1 MSNSNNNK
9 QPSINIT
16 GGQMYGVQSIGGG
29 KQQKTF
35 NLQKQRNIHQSHP
48 EEKKEVSYHD
58 NITSS
63 SASSKIQ
70 NIKLLQRMGFEINQC
85 LLSLIDEYNDI
96 DALLD
101 AIELNRSG
109 SNAINPTTNLQPI
122 AILPPSSA
130 NGNTI
135 TTPTTSPYTTSTS
148 TTTETVSTD
157 GLNSSNSNPNSNNNN
172 NMNTIM
178 VNQYVVGT
186 ISNAPS

>member
-9 QPSINIT
+9 QPSINIS
-16 GGQMYGVQSIGGG
+16 GGQMYGAQTIGGG
-29 KQQKTF
+29 KQQNTF
-35 NLQKQRNIHQSHP
+35 NLQKQRNMHQRDP
-48 EEKKEVSYHD
+48 EEKKEISYYD
-58 NITSS
+58 NIPSS
-63 SASSKIQ
+63 SALSSAKIQ
-70 NIKLLQRMGFEINQC
+70 NIELLQGMGFEINQC

-96 DALLD
+96 GALLD
-101 AIELNRSG
+101 AIEFNRSG
-109 SNAINPTTNLQPI
+109 GNATNPTTNLQPI
-122 AILPPSSA
+122 AMLPPSS
-130 NGNTI
+130 
-135 TTPTTSPYTTSTS
+135 TTTAPCTTSTS

>member
-1 MSNSNNNK
+1 MSNSNNK
-9 QPSINIT
+9 QPSINIS
-16 GGQMYGVQSIGGG
+16 GGQMYGAQLIGGG
-29 KQQKTF
+29 NQHNTF
-35 NLQKQRNIHQSHP
+35 NVQNQRNIHQSARDP

-58 NITSS
+58 NIISS
-63 SASSKIQ
+63 SASSSTKIQ
-70 NIKLLQRMGFEINQC
+70 NIKSLQGMGFEINQC

-122 AILPPSSA
+122 AMLPPSSA
-130 NGNTI
+130 NGNT
-135 TTPTTSPYTTSTS
+135 TATPYTTSTS